1 MRQGVPRV
9 RKKIKCDAVAFA
21 IIVLTAFV
29 LYGSALSHPFF
40 FDDLRSIVENPYIR
54 NLGNISL
61 LLQGIQSYTGS
72 YRALPT
78 ITFAVNYH
86 LHQLNVFGYHLVNLI
101 LHILSGILIYLI
113 SRHLF
118 RLASKTE
125 ESFPE
130 GKQEVRNCMDNV
142 FPLLTALIFIIHP
155 IQVNTV
161 TYIVQRNEG
170 MAGFFFLLAFFLFIK
185 GSFQQG
191 RKKMIYWC
199 GVGLSFLGSALS
211 KEIGFM
217 LPVVLILFD
226 FIFVCQT
233 REETMK
239 RWKTYLLVVL
249 FFTLYGLFFLNGGI
263 WGLLIKGSPGRQWSL
278 VWEHLLTEANV
289 IIQYFKLIFL
299 PLPGWL
305 NIDHD
310 MKISKSLMEYPT
322 WISGS
327 VHLALLAL
335 AAIFFRKRKL
345 ISFSIGWFYLILAPT
360 SSIIP
365 IWDVMVEYRLYLPL
379 FAYGLLLSLSIKS
392 LSQFL
397 SHKGSRKFGRNLL
410 WGLVILM
417 LCFYSWVTLERNKIL
432 KDDLSLW
439 MDATKKSPDKY
450 RPQISLINAYIQ
462 QGLYDRAI
470 EVSLALLKKYPDNYE
485 VYNALGVSHR
495 RQREYD
501 QAIEYFR
508 KSIRI
513 NGENVLAYYNLGVL
527 LLEQKKYDQA
537 IETFDTALRVLP
549 SYAKAYNNLANA
561 LAMKGLLDEA
571 IEKEKEAIRI
581 DPVVAEFRYNLAR
594 FYEDKN
600 MVAEA
605 IQAYKEALRLDS
617 GLFPALLSLGM
628 LYSRIENSPEAIR
641 ELEEARRVKP
651 NSGKVHFM
659 LGVNY
664 SRTKEIDKAI
674 ESFDRALPLATNE
687 KERKEIESLLDRLRS
702 RPY

>member
-1 MRQGVPRV
+1 MRQGVLRV
-9 RKKIKCDAVAFA
+9 RKKIKFDHVAFA
-21 IIVLTAFV
+21 IIVLAAFA
-29 LYGSALSHPFF
+29 LYGSALSHAFI

-54 NLGNISL
+54 NLRNVSL
-61 LLQGIQSYTGS
+61 LLQGIQSYTGP

-86 LHQLNVFGYHLVNLI
+86 FHQLNVLGYHLVNLI
-101 LHILSGILIYLI
+101 LHILSGILVYLI

-125 ESFPE
+125 EAFPE
-130 GKQEVRNCMDNV
+130 GKQEVRNRMDNV

-161 TYIVQRNEG
+161 TYIVERNEG
-170 MAGFFFLLAFFLFIK
+170 MAGFFFLLTFFLFIK

-199 GVGLSFLGSALS
+199 GAGLSFLGSVLS

-217 LPVVLILFD
+217 LPIVLILFD
-226 FIFVCQT
+226 LIFVCQT

-239 RWKTYLLVVL
+239 RWKIYLPIFL
-249 FFTLYGLFFLNGGI
+249 FPTLYGLFFLKGGV
-263 WGLLIKGSPGRQWSL
+263 WGLLIKGSRGWQWSPL
-278 VWEHLLTEANV
+278 WEHLLTEANV

-310 MKISKSLMEYPT
+310 MEISKTLMEYPT
-322 WISGS
+322 WISVS
-327 VHLALLAL
+327 VHLALLVL

-379 FAYGLLLSLSIKS
+379 FAYGLLLALSLKS
-392 LSQFL
+392 LSRFL
-397 SHKGSRKFGRNLL
+397 SRKGSKRFGRNLV

-417 LCFYSWVTLERNKIL
+417 LCFYSWVTLERNKVL

-439 MDATKKSPDKY
+439 TDASKKSPDKY
-450 RPQISLINAYIQ
+450 RPKINLVNAYIRR
-462 QGLYDRAI
+462 GFYDQAI
-470 EVSLALLKKYPDNYE
+470 EESLALLKKYPNDHE
-485 VYNALGVSHR
+485 VYNALGISHR

-501 QAIEYFR
+501 QAIDCFQ

-513 NGENVLAYYNLGVL
+513 NSKSVFAYYNLGVIF
-527 LLEQKKYDQA
+527 LEQKKFDQA
-537 IETFDTALRVLP
+537 IETFGTALQVVP

-571 IEKEKEAIRI
+571 IQKEKEAIRI
-581 DPVVAEFRYNLAR
+581 DPVTAEFRYNLAR

-600 MVAEA
+600 RVAEA
-605 IQAYKEALRLDS
+605 TQAYKEALRLDS

-628 LYSRIENSPEAIR
+628 LYSRIEDSPEAIR
-641 ELEEARRVKP
+641 ELEKARRVNP
-651 NSGKVHFM
+651 HSGKVHFM

-664 SRTKEIDKAI
+664 FRTKEIDKAI
-674 ESFDRALPLATNE
+674 ESLDRALPLAANE
-687 KERKEIESLLDRLRS
+687 KDRKEVESLLNRLRS
-702 RPY
+702 RP